1 MGRFQPGVSGN
12 PNGRPKR
19 GLALAE
25 VVREKTRDD
34 EDPLEFLLRVM
45 KGQIKHARVAD
56 RIAAATELLNRGFGK
71 PLQEIEVDVGLGHHS
86 FSLEGV
92 NREDLVVLVE
102 EGRAAKAEREA
113 LMLEGEAR
121 ESLEEPPPSRSG
133 QKSSWTLMLKR
144 LKRRDIANL
153 GTPLGRF
160 GGDPHEESAHT
171 EKFFCGPVSV
181 KLYDDGRLYVTN
193 SNRHRIQIYE
203 RG

>member
-113 LMLEGEAR
+113 LMLEGEAPVPDVDVMSIDW
-121 ESLEEPPPSRSG
+121 EYTSLYISVHRC
-133 QKSSWTLMLKR
+133 
-144 LKRRDIANL
+144 
-153 GTPLGRF
+153 GRA
-160 GGDPHEESAHT
+160 D
-171 EKFFCGPVSV
+171 
-181 KLYDDGRLYVTN
+181 
-193 SNRHRIQIYE
+193 
-203 RG
+203 